1 MEGNQVTLVE
11 AGYARF
17 DNKRRLSLGRY
28 VEIEPGDYALVQR
41 TAEGE
46 LIITPVPFPK
56 GGAGE

>member
-1 MEGNQVTLVE
+1 MTLVE

-28 VEIEPGDYALVQR
+28 VEIDPGDYALVQR

-56 GGAGE
+56 GGTGE